1 MQKRII
7 LAISLLLLFSV
18 KSIAQK
24 NPIPNPI
31 ITADSLATGNFKDV
45 LNSFFQLTF
54 DKLTGK
60 DKEVK
65 FSLNPFAVMAKLD
78 TTLLVDTVYKRY
90 RTLRNLNF
98 TVAAALDTAYK
109 FNGFSSG
116 VKFAVINR
124 RDETVS
130 DIFVKTVLNND
141 SVNQLFKLN
150 NMGAML
156 ISKYRLNPQKGMD
169 FALDWEKF
177 TDGKISFNELNG
189 EMRDSVLAIVDSLT
203 KAGDDTARIV
213 GKLLAD
219 YPDFNI
225 YKRANKLYEE
235 MKENFNKNLLWT
247 IGLSDTTYKDEFM
260 FSNLVFTSEL
270 LLGINKYKKG
280 RNDLEL
286 NIRTD
291 FQIVDDTLLADRDLK
306 RMVFGFEP
314 GINLVLKTKTT
325 EKSFLEF
332 KLSGSYY
339 HTFSDLYPGE
349 VRNRLTLNSTL
360 RIRILNDIWVPI
372 EIKYDPENGNFL
384 GFLNVRA
391 NFKALGDAA
400 KSLF

>member
-7 LAISLLLLFSV
+7 LAVSLLLSV
-18 KSIAQK
+18 SVTCIAQK
-24 NPIPNPI
+24 APIPNPVL
-31 ITADSLATGNFKDV
+31 TADSLATGNFKDV

-78 TTLLVDTVYKRY
+78 TTLLVDTIYRRY

-98 TVAAALDTAYK
+98 TVAAALDTNFK

-116 VKFAVINR
+116 VKFALINK

-130 DIFVKTVLNND
+130 DVFVKTVLNND
-141 SVNQLFKLN
+141 SVKQLFLLN
-150 NMGAML
+150 NVAAALVSLHPDDPDKGN
-156 ISKYRLNPQKGMD
+156 KY
-169 FALDWEKF
+169 ALDWEKF
-177 TDGKISFNELNG
+177 TDGKISFNELDP
-189 EMRDSVLAIVDSLT
+189 EMRQFILNMVNNNPET
-203 KAGDDTARIV
+203 KGIA
-213 GKLLAD
+213 KLLAD
-219 YPDFNI
+219 DPNFNI
-225 YKRANKLYEE
+225 FKRANELYEE

-270 LLGINKYKKG
+270 LLGLNKFKERK
-280 RNDLEL
+280 NDLEL

-291 FQIVDDTLLADRDLK
+291 FQIVDDTLKADRDLK

-314 GINLVLKTKTT
+314 GINLVLKTKSTK
-325 EKSFLEF
+325 KSFLEF

-349 VRNRLTLNSTL
+349 ERNRLTLNSVL

-372 EIKYDPENGNFL
+372 EIKYDPENGNVF

-391 NFKALGDAA
+391 NFKALGDVA